1 MSLDTDLNLDPDD
14 ISTNPSQ
21 DPSFADVV
29 ESRTSRRAVL
39 GGGMAV
45 AAGFL
50 TTGLAEPAVATS
62 AARRRRPLLGFTPIP
77 LGYAD
82 EVVVP
87 TGYRARR
94 SSRGAP
100 RSWAATRRS
109 YPGGN
114 TAAEQAQQVGMHH
127 DGMHFFPRSA
137 GDSTRGLL
145 VVNHE
150 YTDEGYLHT
159 GTQPRPPKSAWT
171 PEMVAKSQ
179 AAHGVS
185 VVEVKQKTPGDWDV
199 VRSKLNRRITAN
211 TRMSFS
217 GPAAGHRLVRTRA
230 DPPGSQA
237 RWARSTT
244 APTG

>member
-50 TTGLAEPAVATS
+50 TTGIAEPAVATS

-87 TGYRARR
+87 QGLPGAAVHPVGHSDPGQLPAVRTGK
-94 SSRGAP
+94 
-100 RSWAATRRS
+100 
-109 YPGGN
+109 N

-127 DGMHFFPRSA
+127 DGMHFFATRPRQHSRTA
-137 GDSTRGLL
+137 GG
-145 VVNHE
+145 
-150 YTDEGYLHT
+150 
-159 GTQPRPPKSAWT
+159 QPR
-171 PEMVAKSQ
+171 V
-179 AAHGVS
+179 
-185 VVEVKQKTPGDWDV
+185 
-199 VRSKLNRRITAN
+199 
-211 TRMSFS
+211 
-217 GPAAGHRLVRTRA
+217 HR
-230 DPPGSQA
+230 
-237 RWARSTT
+237 
-244 APTG
+244 